1 MRGIHLLP
9 TPAPA
14 PWLGTARL
22 GLGGAVWGW
31 GLWGAAWPQD
41 ELPAL
46 HTGTR
51 SLRWA
56 VVCREQK
63 RSTASPRQPPPA
75 QGFVCWWG
83 TMPGTGMGQDRPGAL
98 WAQLWLC
105 RSDSG
110 WWLCRLQT
118 QRAAPRVLSQRS
130 ALGRLWHGS
139 ILPLCVGSEGSW
151 AAAVSRNYARPFHH
165 NRFAQNSCININVPK
180 DFEQLFGISRTN
192 I

>member
-9 TPAPA
+9 TPGPA

-31 GLWGAAWPQD
+31 GLWGAAWLQD

-56 VVCREQK
+56 AACREQK
-63 RSTASPRQPPPA
+63 RSTASPRQPRALFAGGAPRQGQGRGRTGWERYGHSSGRA
-75 QGFVCWWG
+75 AVTAAGGFV
-83 TMPGTGMGQDRPGAL
+83 A
-98 WAQLWLC
+98 C
-105 RSDSG
+105 RH
-110 WWLCRLQT
+110 
-118 QRAAPRVLSQRS
+118 RAAPRVLSQRS

-151 AAAVSRNYARPFHH
+151 AAAVSHNYARPFHH